1 MENKIA
7 IFEEKQIRQ
16 IEFEGHIWFSVVDII
31 EVLTDSI
38 SPRDYWTTMKRRE
51 PQMPTLCRRFKL
63 LASDSKMRLT
73 DCASTEGVLRIIQS
87 VPSPKA
93 EPFKMWLASLGK
105 QAIDETNDPELLT
118 ARQAELYRAKG
129 YPEDWITQ
137 RIQSIDTRK
146 ELTDEWK
153 NRGVVEGHEF
163 SILTATI
170 AKGTFGLTPSEHS
183 QVKGLSKENLR
194 DHMTRIE
201 LIFTALG
208 EESTRMLAEKD
219 DAQGFIENHDA
230 AQKGGEFAGSA
241 RKRLEK
247 MTGEKVVSAQNFL
260 KSPDET
266 EPDKLPE

>member
-1 MENKIA
+1 MENKIDM
-7 IFEEKQIRQ
+7 F
-16 IEFEGHIWFSVVDII
+16 
-31 EVLTDSI
+31 
-38 SPRDYWTTMKRRE
+38 
-51 PQMPTLCRRFKL
+51 
-63 LASDSKMRLT
+63 
-73 DCASTEGVLRIIQS
+73 
-87 VPSPKA
+87 
-93 EPFKMWLASLGK
+93 
-105 QAIDETNDPELLT
+105 
-118 ARQAELYRAKG
+118 
-129 YPEDWITQ
+129 
-137 RIQSIDTRK
+137 
-146 ELTDEWK
+146 
-153 NRGVVEGHEF
+153 EGHEF

-247 MTGEKVVSAQNFL
+247 MTGEKVVSAQKFL
-260 KSPDET
+260 KPPDEK
-266 EPDKLPE
+266 ESDKLPE